1 MAEAKKG
8 KNGIIELFRFICS
21 VWVAYYHGFSPI
33 ISDKFNGVN
42 ISVDLFFM
50 ISGYFFLA
58 SIEKYREKP
67 ILQGI
72 RFIGWDRNKRF
83 IVPLIIAATSILLCN
98 ITVELD
104 FGGFNWPLSFLWFF
118 VAQFLYLTLFYLLYK
133 VIKKRL
139 VFNIL
144 CGVIICI
151 FMSLFR
157 LEISALDIPFRGP
170 AMLAVGI
177 LISQIPKIKIGA
189 KDEKVARRR
198 GLTVNIIG
206 FAISVIVATYLAYL
220 PEFTIWK
227 LHLFCLVVCPILLY
241 FATAIPVHSKFLN
254 LLGEFSIFIYLAQCP
269 ILLHYYFISR
279 DPMPQ
284 FILLCICA
292 LALFG
297 INRLVN
303 RRKRRIKA

>member
-1 MAEAKKG
+1 MAEKLKG
-8 KNGIIELFRFICS
+8 KNGIVELFRFICS
-21 VWVAYYHGFSPI
+21 VWVAYYHGFSPV

-83 IVPLIIAATSILLCN
+83 IVPLIIAATSILVCN
-98 ITVELD
+98 LAVEWD
-104 FGGFNWPLSFLWFF
+104 GGFNWPLSFLWFF

-133 VIKKRL
+133 AVKKRF
-139 VFNIL
+139 VFNII
-144 CGVIICI
+144 CGVIICV

-170 AMLAVGI
+170 AMLAMGM
-177 LISQIPKIKIGA
+177 LLSQIPKIRINSR
-189 KDEKVARRR
+189 DEARAARRS
-198 GLTVNIIG
+198 LTVNIIG
-206 FAISVIVATYLAYL
+206 FVIMLGISVYLAYL

-227 LHLFCLVVCPILLY
+227 LHLFTLVVCPMLLY
-241 FATAIPVHSKFLN
+241 FATAIPLKSRLLN

-269 ILLHYYFISR
+269 ILLHYYFVSR

-284 FILLCICA
+284 FILLCVCA

-303 RRKRRIKA
+303 MKKKKAGA

>member
-1 MAEAKKG
+1 MAQKLKG

-21 VWVAYYHGFSPI
+21 VWVAYYHGFSPV

-58 SIEKYREKP
+58 SIEKYRERP
-67 ILQGI
+67 ILHGI

-83 IVPLIIAATSILLCN
+83 IVPLAIAATSILICN
-98 ITVELD
+98 IAVAWD
-104 FGGFNWPLSFLWFF
+104 GAFNWPFSFLWFF

-133 VIKKRL
+133 AVKKRFI
-139 VFNIL
+139 FNIL
-144 CGVIICI
+144 CGAIICI

-157 LEISALDIPFRGP
+157 LEISALDIPLRGP
-170 AMLAVGI
+170 AMLAMGM
-177 LISQIPKIKIGA
+177 LLSQIPKIKVKA
-189 KDEKVARRR
+189 KDEARAARRS
-198 GLTVNIIG
+198 LILNIIG
-206 FAISVIVATYLAYL
+206 FVISLGVSVYLAYL

-227 LHLFCLVVCPILLY
+227 LHLFTLVVCPMLLY
-241 FATAIPVHSKFLN
+241 FATAIHVRSKFLN
-254 LLGEFSIFIYLAQCP
+254 LLGELSVFIYLAQCP
-269 ILLHYYFISR
+269 ILLHYYFASK
-279 DPMPQ
+279 DHTAQ

-303 RRKRRIKA
+303 LKRKKIRA